1 MNIGVGMQNENKPVE
16 CDGLQLS
23 EKCMESVQRYQY
35 IHSQRMGLYD
45 EEQELLKVIVTETKK
60 AGLSL
65 RKTANMLGVSRAIVE
80 YARKTM
86 TDNAEETASSGEAAG
101 NDGD

>member
-1 MNIGVGMQNENKPVE
+1 MQDENKPVE
-16 CDGLQLS
+16 CDGLSLS
-23 EKCMESVQRYQY
+23 DKCMESVQRYQY

-45 EEQELLKVIVTETKK
+45 EEQELLKIIVTETKK

-65 RKTANMLGVSRAIVE
+65 RKTAHMLGVSRAIVE

-86 TDNAEETASSGEAAG
+86 VDDTEDTADTAVDDN
-101 NDGD
+101 D

>member
-1 MNIGVGMQNENKPVE
+1 MQDENKLVE
-16 CDGLQLS
+16 CDGLPLS
-23 EKCMESVQRYQY
+23 DKCMESVQRYQY

-45 EEQELLKVIVTETKK
+45 EEQELLKIIVTETKK

-65 RKTANMLGVSRAIVE
+65 RKTAHMLGVSRAIVE

-86 TDNAEETASSGEAAG
+86 VDDTEDAADTEVDN
-101 NDGD
+101 NDRH

>member
-1 MNIGVGMQNENKPVE
+1 MQDENKPVE
-16 CDGLQLS
+16 CDGLPLS
-23 EKCMESVQRYQY
+23 DECMESVQRYQY

-45 EEQELLKVIVTETKK
+45 EEQELLKIIVTETKK

-65 RKTANMLGVSRAIVE
+65 RKTAHMLGVSRAIVE

-86 TDNAEETASSGEAAG
+86 VDDTEDVAGTEVGDN
-101 NDGD
+101 DRD

>member
-1 MNIGVGMQNENKPVE
+1 MQDENKPVE
-16 CDGLQLS
+16 CDGLPLS
-23 EKCMESVQRYQY
+23 DKCMESVQRYQY

-45 EEQELLKVIVTETKK
+45 EEQELLKIIVTETKK

-65 RKTANMLGVSRAIVE
+65 RKTAHMLGVSRAIVE

-86 TDNAEETASSGEAAG
+86 VDDTEDTAGTAVDDN
-101 NDGD
+101 D

>member
-1 MNIGVGMQNENKPVE
+1 MQDENKPVE
-16 CDGLQLS
+16 CDGLPLS
-23 EKCMESVQRYQY
+23 DKCMESVQRYQY

-45 EEQELLKVIVTETKK
+45 EEQELLKIIVTETKK

-65 RKTANMLGVSRAIVE
+65 RKTAHMLGVSRAIVE

-86 TDNAEETASSGEAAG
+86 VDDTEDVADTEVDG
-101 NDGD
+101 ND